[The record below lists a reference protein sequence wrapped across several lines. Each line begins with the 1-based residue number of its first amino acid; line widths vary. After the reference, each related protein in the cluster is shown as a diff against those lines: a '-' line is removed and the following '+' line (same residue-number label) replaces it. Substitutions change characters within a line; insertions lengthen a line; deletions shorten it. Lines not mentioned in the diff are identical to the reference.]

1 MDEQFPHNFK
11 QGILTAQK
19 TMKLFLLL
27 ITAWAG
33 LFLSACSKTD
43 VMDVKELE
51 MLINEHLSPGDSS
64 EKIEAFL
71 KEQEWPFAYNRF
83 RKRYSTRN
91 PKIDAER
98 NLFTI
103 KAVSILIYVDESKAF
118 LRAEVEEVYT
128 GL

>member
-1 MDEQFPHNFK
+1 
-11 QGILTAQK
+11 
-19 TMKLFLLL
+19 MKLYLLS
-27 ITAWAG
+27 IMAWAS

-51 MLINEHLSPGDSS
+51 MFINEHLSPGDSS
-64 EKIEAFL
+64 EKIESFL
-71 KEQEWPFAYNRF
+71 KEQGWPYAYRRF
-83 RKRYSTRN
+83 LKRYQTGY
-91 PKIDAER
+91 PEGDEE

-118 LRAEVEEVYT
+118 LRAEIEEVYT